1 MKHFVAKYN
10 LSVSKRLSDCPKNK
24 RLFASRKGQGDHME
38 HFERT
43 QLIPLRDALNS
54 LMKFVR
60 EIPSVGI
67 PQFYCF
73 LDYMKNNIEIYLYA
87 PMDANEW
94 ETLFLR
100 LKDILIRDWR
110 EANHSVWGIPAFDL
124 LIGERENKT
133 ELCLEFLQLVSV
145 IDGFF

>member
-24 RLFASRKGQGDHME
+24 RLFDKPKGQGDHME

-94 ETLFLR
+94 ETLFFA
-100 LKDILIRDWR
+100 LKRHLD
-110 EANHSVWGIPAFDL
+110 P
-124 LIGERENKT
+124 
-133 ELCLEFLQLVSV
+133 
-145 IDGFF
+145 

>member
-1 MKHFVAKYN
+1 
-10 LSVSKRLSDCPKNK
+10 
-24 RLFASRKGQGDHME
+24 ME
-38 HFERT
+38 HFERN

-145 IDGFF
+145 IDGFFLKIILLSYLIYGKINCRFYDSRRQLWRTKLFQKTL

>member
-1 MKHFVAKYN
+1 
-10 LSVSKRLSDCPKNK
+10 
-24 RLFASRKGQGDHME
+24 ME
-38 HFERT
+38 HFERN

-60 EIPSVGI
+60 EIPSAGI

>member
-1 MKHFVAKYN
+1 
-10 LSVSKRLSDCPKNK
+10 
-24 RLFASRKGQGDHME
+24 ME
-38 HFERT
+38 HFERN

-100 LKDILIRDWR
+100 LKDILIREWR